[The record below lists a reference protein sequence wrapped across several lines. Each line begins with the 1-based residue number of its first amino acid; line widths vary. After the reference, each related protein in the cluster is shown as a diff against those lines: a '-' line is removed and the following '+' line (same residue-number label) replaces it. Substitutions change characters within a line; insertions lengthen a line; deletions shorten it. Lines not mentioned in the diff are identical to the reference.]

1 MAAVEIPEDFIAEFT
16 REYTL
21 YGRTFTIEVQ
31 YRGIFIPDGLSE
43 SYHFWWFKL
52 IYQDVVTVA
61 GPFKHKCSDE
71 EQLVKSS
78 VANNLASF
86 FGSGDL
92 DALKETALLEAA
104 SREALEDTIDE
115 IAMRCANYA
124 LMNLSDAFI
133 TMRGLSDYD
142 ILLKHKDGNGWD
154 VVLMLHCEPSR
165 LYHFSKLLDGKVN
178 ITTYTKAHKVQI
190 DSI

>member
-1 MAAVEIPEDFIAEFT
+1 MAAIELPEDFRPEFT
-16 REYTL
+16 KNYIMYNRS
-21 YGRTFTIEVQ
+21 FTIDVQ
-31 YRGIFIPDGLSE
+31 YRGVFFEEDWQETANI
-43 SYHFWWFKL
+43 WWFRIEYKGET
-52 IYQDVVTVA
+52 IVA
-61 GPFKHKCSDE
+61 GPFRQKCSEREITKDG
-71 EQLVKSS
+71 

-92 DALKETALLEAA
+92 DKLLQEALRRKA
-104 SREALEDTIDE
+104 SERALEDTIDE
-115 IAMRCANYA
+115 IAVRCANYA